1 MADSNKDK
9 RRENIFE
16 IIDNVMFHL
25 NTTKKM
31 FLIMIIST
39 LILPPIVVI
48 GVVSVTDPAEHPKA
62 IFHNQLLEQLKS
74 GEITQEEFIEQMEN
88 QMKHKKFK
96 GPGFGGLQKNPLHL
110 VLLIVAVFWLGF
122 GIRQWYVLSSWGKK
136 SENYKKRQE
145 ELDKKLDDESDDKE
159 EN

>member
-1 MADSNKDK
+1 MADSDKDK
-9 RRENIFE
+9 RNGNIFE

-62 IFHNQLLEQLKS
+62 IFHNQLLEQLKN
-74 GEITQEEFIEQMEN
+74 GEITQEEFIERFEDKMQ
-88 QMKHKKFK
+88 HKKFK
-96 GPGFGGLQKNPLHL
+96 DMGFGKLQKNPLHL

-136 SENYKKRQE
+136 YENYKKRQE
-145 ELDKKLDDESDDKE
+145 ELDKQLDDDSE
-159 EN
+159 EEK